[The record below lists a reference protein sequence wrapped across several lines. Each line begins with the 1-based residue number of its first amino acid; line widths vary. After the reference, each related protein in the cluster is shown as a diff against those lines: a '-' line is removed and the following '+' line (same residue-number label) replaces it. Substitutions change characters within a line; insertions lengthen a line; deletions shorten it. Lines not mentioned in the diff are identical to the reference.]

1 MMYSSGLH
9 RAGRLFL
16 QEGPKTKP
24 RGVTHSRDKSAR
36 VSRAPGGCYHLLSGI
51 GVTEGDPLHS
61 LPPASIAQDDC
72 FYRRAPKQ
80 NPAV

>member
-9 RAGRLFL
+9 RPGRLLL
-16 QEGPKTKP
+16 QEGPKKKG

-51 GVTEGDPLHS
+51 GVTEGDPLRS
-61 LPPASIAQDDC
+61 LPPAGNA
-72 FYRRAPKQ
+72 
-80 NPAV
+80 